1 MVRFTTKR
9 TLLALATTSLLL
21 LVGLADYSTLTATQ
35 AAQRK
40 ADLICDTDLQHPI
53 QVKVTPQNEI
63 RNGQRLDLNVD
74 VATSTVLRN
83 VTVKL
88 TRSYGARLL
97 DSIASKSLGTLSEK
111 NAGSSVF
118 SVALPSQGDR
128 FFLEFEIQGEGPAGM
143 VTRGATYNILPNG
156 PADPGTPVAHP
167 SGETV
172 LEYSA
177 KRIDR

>member
-1 MVRFTTKR
+1 MVRFTPKR
-9 TLLALATTSLLL
+9 TLLALATTSLLFS
-21 LVGLADYSTLTATQ
+21 VGFANYSALSTTQ
-35 AAQRK
+35 VTPETSA
-40 ADLICDTDLQHPI
+40 LICDTDLQHPI

-74 VATSTVLRN
+74 VATSTALRN

-88 TRSYGARLL
+88 TRSHGARLL
-97 DSIASKSLGTLSEK
+97 DSVAAKSLGTLSEK
-111 NAGSSVF
+111 STGSSLF
-118 SVALPSQGDR
+118 SVALPNQGDR
-128 FFLEFEIQGEGPAGM
+128 FFLEFEIQGEGPTGM